1 MIREQKHAAPSPPPP
16 TPPPALESSIQN
28 LTPEGLLR
36 LASNT
41 ALTED
46 LALSVLNRSDLPVAV
61 LEAFAKNGTFL
72 KLRKAKIAL
81 ASHPHT
87 PRHVS
92 VPLIRQFYTFDLMK
106 VALTPGVPAD
116 VKVVAD
122 EVLVARL
129 KSVTLGERLA
139 LARRGSG
146 RVAGALLLDGE
157 APVMR
162 MALENGRLTEVFVIQ
177 AVLRPEANVVLV
189 QAVSQHKK
197 WSYRREIRIALLRTE
212 HLSLARA
219 LEFSLGLPL
228 PFLREVLHS
237 SRMPSRVKEQL
248 LREHES
254 ADKHRGMQ

>member
-1 MIREQKHAAPSPPPP
+1 MIREHKDAVPSPSPPGLV
-16 TPPPALESSIQN
+16 PALESSIHN
-28 LTPEGLLR
+28 LTLEELLR

-46 LALSVLNRSDLPVAV
+46 LALSVLNRGDLPPDV
-61 LEAFAKNGTFL
+61 LEQFAKNATFL

-81 ASHPHT
+81 VAHPHT

-106 VALTPGVPAD
+106 VALTPSVPAD
-116 VKVVAD
+116 VKVAAD
-122 EVLVARL
+122 DVLVSRL
-129 KSVTLGERLA
+129 KAVTLGERLA

-162 MALENGRLTEVFVIQ
+162 MALENGRLTEAFVVQ

-189 QAVSQHKK
+189 QAVAQHKK
-197 WSYRREIRIALLRTE
+197 WSYRREIRVALLRTE

-219 LEFSLGLPL
+219 LEFSRDLPL
-228 PFLREVLHS
+228 PFLREVLYS
-237 SRMPSRVKEQL
+237 SRMSPRVKEQL
-248 LREHES
+248 LRES
-254 ADKHRGMQ
+254 AR

>member
-1 MIREQKHAAPSPPPP
+1 MIREHKDAVPSPSPPGPV
-16 TPPPALESSIQN
+16 PALESSIHN
-28 LTPEGLLR
+28 LTLEELLR
-36 LASNT
+36 LASNP

-46 LALSVLNRSDLPVAV
+46 LALSVLNRGDLPADV
-61 LEAFAKNGTFL
+61 LEQFAKNATFL

-81 ASHPHT
+81 VAHPHT

-106 VALTPGVPAD
+106 VALTPSVPAD
-116 VKVVAD
+116 VKVAAD
-122 EVLVARL
+122 DVLVSRL
-129 KSVTLGERLA
+129 KAVTLGERLA

-162 MALENGRLTEVFVIQ
+162 MALENGRLTEAFVIQ

-189 QAVSQHKK
+189 QAVAQHKK
-197 WSYRREIRIALLRTE
+197 WSYRREIRVALLRTE

-219 LEFSLGLPL
+219 LQFSRDLPL

-237 SRMPSRVKEQL
+237 SRMPPRIKEQL
-248 LREHES
+248 LRES
-254 ADKHRGMQ
+254 AR

>member
-1 MIREQKHAAPSPPPP
+1 MIREHKNVAPSPPPP
-16 TPPPALESSIQN
+16 APPPALESSIQN
-28 LTPEGLLR
+28 LNPEELLR
-36 LASNT
+36 LAANT

-46 LALSVLNRSDLPVAV
+46 LALSVLQRSDLPAGV
-61 LEAFAKNGTFL
+61 LETFARNGTFL

-106 VALTPGVPAD
+106 VALTPSVPAD
-116 VKVVAD
+116 VKVAAD
-122 EVLVARL
+122 EVLVSRL

-162 MALENGRLTEVFVIQ
+162 MALENGRLTEAFVIQ

-189 QAVSQHKK
+189 QAVAQHRK
-197 WSYRREIRIALLRTE
+197 WCYRREIRVALLRTE

-219 LEFSLGLPL
+219 LEFGRELPL

-237 SRMPSRVKEQL
+237 SRMPSRIKEQL
-248 LREHES
+248 LKECEP
-254 ADKHRGMQ
+254 